1 MLSSELSLI
10 PTMPIGTV
18 TVLDGSFASH
28 DPNEAADI
36 LSSEPFVVACPKSDS
51 HQRLWHECGLVGTA
65 LPDKV
70 LAALLLDEG
79 EMLLGDRDFPATD
92 DNTDLTTIPVAHL
105 RPFGATTAV
114 TVETSPLLDVFERR
128 EVLNVVAADCH
139 PPFTQEPVV
148 QYVTDLFAKDISAIA
163 RAQMET
169 ARLDAAEH
177 GLDLSSSS
185 TPTAPT
191 TEPHKPAPPPHSKDT
206 QPPCPTCLTSTPT
219 VPASASS
226 PPARHRRSPRDL
238 IGNERVRS
246 VNGHMVVLRPI
257 DAQGRTEI
265 ARGTVTKVEVSNRY
279 HEDKALRGVIAL
291 RGGIGNLTAR
301 GDVKTATVSI
311 NSAFRE
317 ENGRL
322 RPIGGALSFAPNTG
336 EAVVLAEK
344 ETVDRI
350 ASETTD
356 DLFYLGTIYR
366 QPHIPPHVRARLLRY
381 PRGGGPDFSA
391 LRGGKTL
398 PRPASSPPR
407 CGTSGWRSCSSTP
420 KASSPPRPGSPAN
433 FPRPARPR

>member
-1 MLSSELSLI
+1 MWDNNNVTLDATSMVAGLLDTIPSIAGQIEALIAPVTAAREQARTFLKDTGRLHPLTVEEPTFPIGCIDGARIITPLALADHLLCLAVATHSTRAGINIVGHREWSALKAHDPDADADLRRRMLSSELSLI

-18 TVLDGSFASH
+18 TVLDGSFTSH

-92 DNTDLTTIPVAHL
+92 DTDLTTIPVAHL

-177 GLDLSSSS
+177 GLDLSLLVH
-185 TPTAPT
+185 AY
-191 TEPHKPAPPPHSKDT
+191 
-206 QPPCPTCLTSTPT
+206 
-219 VPASASS
+219 
-226 PPARHRRSPRDL
+226 R
-238 IGNERVRS
+238 
-246 VNGHMVVLRPI
+246 
-257 DAQGRTEI
+257 
-265 ARGTVTKVEVSNRY
+265 
-279 HEDKALRGVIAL
+279 
-291 RGGIGNLTAR
+291 
-301 GDVKTATVSI
+301 
-311 NSAFRE
+311 
-317 ENGRL
+317 
-322 RPIGGALSFAPNTG
+322 
-336 EAVVLAEK
+336 
-344 ETVDRI
+344 
-350 ASETTD
+350 TD
-356 DLFYLGTIYR
+356 D
-366 QPHIPPHVRARLLRY
+366 
-381 PRGGGPDFSA
+381 
-391 LRGGKTL
+391 
-398 PRPASSPPR
+398 
-407 CGTSGWRSCSSTP
+407 
-420 KASSPPRPGSPAN
+420 
-433 FPRPARPR
+433 